1 MEKLYA
7 VICDGEATKQIRS
20 PLYKIRKQVYV
31 MKKKRSIETERK
43 IKRKETKIN
52 KAGGSRARSRNMRRK
67 KKNQRIII
75 ISVIVVVV
83 AIIIGVIAFIFGGN
97 SGSSD
102 KGYHEVKEG
111 EDISDIQAEVKSSE
125 DYVEPDKGTL
135 DIEKIQGFTAS
146 GAGSA
151 AADGETSDED
161 SDAQSNSQGETS
173 SDSTASEITLSDPN
187 LTVEAIGS
195 YSGNF
200 LEDGS
205 DEPTANV
212 AAMLITNNSDQML
225 QIAEITFQVND
236 TETASFIVTDLPAG
250 TSTLVLEAN
259 KREYSEEDSY
269 TYGETATGYMEEPTL
284 EEDKFELVTED
295 GKITLKNKTDQSYD
309 KVYVYYKYVQLGG
322 AYLGGITYRTPFE
335 NVPAGGEVEAVAAHF
350 NPESSKIMAV
360 QIQQEQ

>member
-1 MEKLYA
+1 MSRK
-7 VICDGEATKQIRS
+7 KS
-20 PLYKIRKQVYV
+20 KKSKKIRQRNILTAVLV
-31 MKKKRSIETERK
+31 LIV
-43 IKRKETKIN
+43 IA
-52 KAGGSRARSRNMRRK
+52 AG
-67 KKNQRIII
+67 
-75 ISVIVVVV
+75 VV
-83 AIIIGVIAFIFGGN
+83 GVIFAFRHDAEEN
-97 SGSSD
+97 
-102 KGYHEVKEG
+102 KGYHEITDQ
-111 EDISDIQAEVKSSE
+111 EDLDSLEIQVKSSE

-151 AADGETSDED
+151 VSDGETSDED
-161 SDAQSNSQGETS
+161 SEAQPNSQEGTS
-173 SDSTASEITLSDPN
+173 SDSTASTITLSDPN

-236 TETASFIVTDLPAG
+236 TETASFKVTDLPAG

>member
-1 MEKLYA
+1 MKQRGRKSRKINEKRISKLRRRERRKLNPKNRKAATSRKKVIIA
-7 VICDGEATKQIRS
+7 VITVCI
-20 PLYKIRKQVYV
+20 LL
-31 MKKKRSIETERK
+31 
-43 IKRKETKIN
+43 
-52 KAGGSRARSRNMRRK
+52 AG
-67 KKNQRIII
+67 IIMI
-75 ISVIVVVV
+75 LVLREKGI
-83 AIIIGVIAFIFGGN
+83 IFGTDNIEGV
-97 SGSSD
+97 
-102 KGYHEVKEG
+102 HELSEG
-111 EDISDIQAEVKSSE
+111 ENPEDVETQVKSS
-125 DYVEPDKGTL
+125 DDDVEPASGTL
-135 DIEKIQGFTAS
+135 DIEKIQGFTPANGNAGSSANGTSNENGDSGSSDAAS
-146 GAGSA
+146 GDTPAPTIS
-151 AADGETSDED
+151 
-161 SDAQSNSQGETS
+161 
-173 SDSTASEITLSDPN
+173 LSDPN
-187 LTVEAIGS
+187 LKVEAIGS

-236 TETASFIVTDLPAG
+236 TETASFKVTDLPAG

-269 TYGETATGYMEEPTL
+269 TYGETATGYMEQPSL
-284 EEDKFELVTED
+284 EEDKFDLVTEN

-335 NVPAGGEVEAVAAHF
+335 NVPANGEVESIAAHF

>member
-1 MEKLYA
+1 MSRK
-7 VICDGEATKQIRS
+7 KS
-20 PLYKIRKQVYV
+20 KKSKKIRQRNILTAVLV
-31 MKKKRSIETERK
+31 LIV
-43 IKRKETKIN
+43 IA
-52 KAGGSRARSRNMRRK
+52 AG
-67 KKNQRIII
+67 
-75 ISVIVVVV
+75 IV
-83 AIIIGVIAFIFGGN
+83 GVIFAFRHDAEEN
-97 SGSSD
+97 
-102 KGYHEVKEG
+102 KGYHEITDL
-111 EDISDIQAEVKSSE
+111 EDLDSLEIQVKSSE
-125 DYVEPDKGTL
+125 DYVEPDKDTL
-135 DIEKIQGFTAS
+135 DIEKIQGFTTS
-146 GAGSA
+146 SAGSA
-151 AADGETSDED
+151 ASDGETPDED
-161 SDAQSNSQGETS
+161 SDAQPNSQEGTS
-173 SDSTASEITLSDPN
+173 SDSTAPAITLSDPN

-236 TETASFIVTDLPAG
+236 TETASFKVTDLPAG

-269 TYGETATGYMEEPTL
+269 TYGETATGYMEQPSL
-284 EEDKFELVTED
+284 EEDKFDLVTED

-335 NVPAGGEVEAVAAHF
+335 NVPANGEVESIAAHF

>member
-1 MEKLYA
+1 MNN
-7 VICDGEATKQIRS
+7 R
-20 PLYKIRKQVYV
+20 RKRR
-31 MKKKRSIETERK
+31 KKRSAKNRK
-43 IKRKETKIN
+43 
-52 KAGGSRARSRNMRRK
+52 
-67 KKNQRIII
+67 RIGII
-75 ISVIVVVV
+75 VGILILAIAILVICLY
-83 AIIIGVIAFIFGGN
+83 IFFYQKDN
-97 SGSSD
+97 SGFNTSD
-102 KGYHEVKEG
+102 NTETYDGYQG
-111 EDISDIQAEVKSSE
+111 
-125 DYVEPDKGTL
+125 DYVEPASGTL
-135 DIEKIQGFTAS
+135 DIDKIQGFTPAS
-146 GAGSA
+146 GNTGSSA
-151 AADGETSDED
+151 NGTSNENGDSGS
-161 SDAQSNSQGETS
+161 SDADSG
-173 SDSTASEITLSDPN
+173 DSTAQTITLSDPN

-236 TETASFIVTDLPAG
+236 TETASFKVTDLPAG

-259 KREYSEEDSY
+259 RREYSEEDSY
-269 TYGETATGYMEEPTL
+269 TCGETATGYMEQPSL
-284 EEDKFELVTED
+284 EEDKFDLVTED

-335 NVPAGGEVEAVAAHF
+335 NVPANGEVESIAAHF

>member
-1 MEKLYA
+1 M
-7 VICDGEATKQIRS
+7 DR
-20 PLYKIRKQVYV
+20 
-31 MKKKRSIETERK
+31 KKRTGRK
-43 IKRKETKIN
+43 RRNAGRKR
-52 KAGGSRARSRNMRRK
+52 RNRR
-67 KKNQRIII
+67 NRLT
-75 ISVIVVVV
+75 V
-83 AIIIGVIAFIFGGN
+83 IIGAAAIATTIIGGAAIWFFQSN
-97 SGSSD
+97 GNLD
-102 KGYHEVKEG
+102 KGYYAIKEG

-135 DIEKIQGFTAS
+135 DIDKIQGFTAF
-146 GAGSA
+146 SA
-151 AADGETSDED
+151 ASATSEDKTPDGDLGTK
-161 SDAQSNSQGETS
+161 SNSQAGSS
-173 SDSTASEITLSDPN
+173 SDTPVLTISLSDPN
-187 LTVEAIGS
+187 LKVEAIGS

-236 TETASFIVTDLPAG
+236 TETASFKVTDLPAG

-269 TYGETATGYMEEPTL
+269 TYGETATGYMEQPSL

>member
-1 MEKLYA
+1 M
-7 VICDGEATKQIRS
+7 R
-20 PLYKIRKQVYV
+20 
-31 MKKKRSIETERK
+31 KKKFVET
-43 IKRKETKIN
+43 KRKTKEKVN
-52 KAGGSRARSRNMRRK
+52 KAGESRSRSKNKRRK
-67 KKNQRIII
+67 QKHKWIII
-75 ISVIVVVV
+75 ISVIVVAAVIISGAV
-83 AIIIGVIAFIFGGN
+83 ALILDKN
-97 SGSSD
+97 SDSSD
-102 KGYHEVKEG
+102 KGYHELKEG

-125 DYVEPDKGTL
+125 DYVDPDKGTL
-135 DIEKIQGFTAS
+135 DLDKIQGFTAS
-146 GAGSA
+146 GVGSA
-151 AADGETSDED
+151 ASDGETSGED
-161 SDAQSNSQGETS
+161 SAARSDSEEGTS
-173 SDSTASEITLSDPN
+173 SDSAASAVTLSDPN

-225 QIAEITFQVND
+225 QIAEITFQVNKKD
-236 TETASFIVTDLPAG
+236 TAVFKVTDLPAG

-269 TYGETATGYMEEPTL
+269 TYGETAAGYMEQPSL

-295 GKITLKNKTDQSYD
+295 GKITLKNKTDQAYD
-309 KVYVYYKYVQLGG
+309 KVYVYYKYVQIGG

-335 NVPAGGEVEAVAAHF
+335 NVPAGGEAEAVASHF

>member
-1 MEKLYA
+1 MKTRRRKRRPKKGSNKRILLA
-7 VICDGEATKQIRS
+7 VIVALIVVLIIILIFVLFGN
-20 PLYKIRKQVYV
+20 
-31 MKKKRSIETERK
+31 ERK
-43 IKRKETKIN
+43 
-52 KAGGSRARSRNMRRK
+52 S
-67 KKNQRIII
+67 
-75 ISVIVVVV
+75 
-83 AIIIGVIAFIFGGN
+83 N
-97 SGSSD
+97 SSQE
-102 KGYHEVKEG
+102 GYRVLEEG
-111 EDISDIQAEVKSSE
+111 EDPEDVDIQVKTSD
-125 DYVEPDKGTL
+125 DYVEPAAGTL
-135 DIEKIQGFTAS
+135 DIDKIQGFTPASENAGSSANETSNENGDSGSSDAAS
-146 GAGSA
+146 GDTPA
-151 AADGETSDED
+151 
-161 SDAQSNSQGETS
+161 
-173 SDSTASEITLSDPN
+173 STISLSDPN
-187 LTVEAIGS
+187 LKVEAIGS

-236 TETASFIVTDLPAG
+236 TETASFKVTDLPAG

-269 TYGETATGYMEEPTL
+269 TYGETATGYMEQPSL

-335 NVPAGGEVEAVAAHF
+335 NVPANGEVESIAAHF